1 MKPRNQLTV
10 PAPSGNDSSRCL
22 FSTADGRR
30 CTMLRAPS
38 HESLCAFHAQQEQ
51 QILDAERV
59 GAELA
64 SLSGEFKTVN
74 DLNHVLGKL
83 FTLKAQNRIS
93 ARDAAVLAYIAQL
106 LMQSL
111 HGVKDEILLSRGKR
125 AWERILLQAMEQAF
139 PLPK

>member
-1 MKPRNQLTV
+1 MTDTNPTHRPEIPPDQL
-10 PAPSGNDSSRCL
+10 RCQYR
-22 FSTADGRR
+22 SAADRQCR
-30 CTMLRAPS
+30 LLRADTHP
-38 HESLCAFHAQQEQ
+38 SLCAFHAHEEQ
-51 QILDAERV
+51 QLLEPERV

-111 HGVKDEILLSRGKR
+111 GGVKDEILLSRGQR
-125 AWERILLQAMEQAF
+125 AWERILLRAMEQAF
-139 PLPK
+139 PKPT